1 MFLDTEWFSILNNP
15 ALVWW
20 TTLILQQCT
29 LHLPQSS
36 AKLLMVS
43 MDVDNSAT
51 PLATATPAWNVVV
64 ASARML
70 KLEAK
75 LQVVLA
81 TPGSSNMDK

>member
-1 MFLDTEWFSILNNP
+1 
-15 ALVWW
+15 
-20 TTLILQQCT
+20 
-29 LHLPQSS
+29 
-36 AKLLMVS
+36 MVS

-75 LQVVLA
+75 LQVALA